1 MHEMKED
8 LLKKISALFSTQDGL
23 CGQPATDAEINAA
36 EKKLNVK
43 FNEQYVEFIK
53 LFGGAF
59 GGIDIHAFQNGSLIG
74 KATVTEMTE
83 KFWSVYADKLPEN
96 LAGAVVI
103 SDDGSGNPILINTA
117 GEIYIYFHE
126 EDEAELLYD
135 SLEALLTQSF
145 P

>member
-8 LLKKISALFSTQDGL
+8 LLKKVNALFSTHEGL
-23 CGQPATDAEINAA
+23 RGQPATDAEINAA

-83 KFWSVYADKLPEN
+83 KFWSVYADNLPEE
-96 LAGAVVI
+96 LVGAVVI
-103 SDDGSGNPILINTA
+103 SDDGSGNPILINTK

-126 EDEAELLYD
+126 EDETELLYD